1 MVNNMVYFF
10 YDGFRFDLVHAG
22 KVFAIAGLFAVDG
35 TRPAG
40 KIDLYDIIDVLVPS
54 QESGIGMS
62 SAPDADDGCV
72 DQ

>member
-10 YDGFRFDLVHAG
+10 YDSFRFDLVHAG
-22 KVFAIAGLFAVDG
+22 KIFAIAGLFAVDG
-35 TRPAG
+35 TRSAG
-40 KIDLYDIIDVLVPS
+40 EIDLYYIVDALVPS

-62 SAPDADDGCV
+62 SAPNADDGCV